1 MNRTLAW
8 ILMGA
13 AVVSVGI
20 GVAVGLGLFRGGNVH
35 PPTHPNTL
43 AVAAAPPTVSAPTAT
58 AGDVPIAVAPTEE
71 EPDAAPVLQPHVERE
86 ATAESEGIAPAS
98 DAAAEVGPSEPVV
111 ITVWELASAGAE
123 YAGREVV
130 LTGRVLTLCIRGCQL
145 SLDDG
150 TGVMPVELV
159 DDALS
164 NTIPLRSVG
173 RQIEITGV
181 FRLAPRPHVSV
192 ERPDGWRFP

>member
-1 MNRTLAW
+1 MSRTLAW

-20 GVAVGLGLFRGGNVH
+20 GVTVGLGLFRGADMS
-35 PPTHPNTL
+35 PPAHHNAPIAAAAAASSAPSAPTSDVGVP
-43 AVAAAPPTVSAPTAT
+43 VAAA
-58 AGDVPIAVAPTEE
+58 EE
-71 EPDAAPVLQPHVERE
+71 EPAVLQPHVERE
-86 ATAESEGIAPAS
+86 ATTELAGEETTPAS
-98 DAAAEVGPSEPVV
+98 DTAAAATPPSGPVAL
-111 ITVWELASAGAE
+111 TVWELASAGAE

-130 LTGRVLTLCIRGCQL
+130 MTGRVLSLCIRGCQL

-181 FRLAPRPHVSV
+181 FQLSPRPHVTV